1 MNYNPFVRG
10 ITSMVENAS
19 YDEVSHTASPGEV
32 RMTRVSR
39 IVCAICTPFITAL
52 TVVFFLKEPVSWLHL
67 ACAALA
73 LVCLL
78 GTLDCFVFRIRYNST
93 QFTVRNFFG
102 ITRTYTCA
110 EVTESI
116 LPYSPS
122 VFMSAK
128 RSCASRGMRPAF
140 PDSAPG
146 SGDNT
151 SAHTKRGFPVKRR
164 CSAEPNK
171 NSGPG

>member
-19 YDEVSHTASPGEV
+19 YDEASHTASPGEV

-110 EVTESI
+110 EVTEIHTAIFSVCIHVGKKVVRIPI
-116 LPYSPS
+116 L
-122 VFMSAK
+122 
-128 RSCASRGMRPAF
+128 RPA
-140 PDSAPG
+140 PAAIP
-146 SGDNT
+146 
-151 SAHTKRGFPVKRR
+151 AHTQNAA
-164 CSAEPNK
+164 SL
-171 NSGPG
+171 

>member
-10 ITSMVENAS
+10 ITNMVENAS

-110 EVTESI
+110 EVTGIHTAIFSVCI
-116 LPYSPS
+116 HVGKKVVRIPRDAAGLSRFCARLRRQYQRTHKTRLPCKETL
-122 VFMSAK
+122 F
-128 RSCASRGMRPAF
+128 R
-140 PDSAPG
+140 
-146 SGDNT
+146 
-151 SAHTKRGFPVKRR
+151 
-164 CSAEPNK
+164 
-171 NSGPG
+171 